1 MTNCKI
7 GKEDR
12 KMARDFIFSWA
23 ENADGRMVHVDDV
36 PRGLQCGCVCPN
48 CREKLVAR
56 HGDVKEHGFAH
67 HSDNR
72 GANLNICYQVV
83 MYKLAEQIIQTRK
96 RIHLPSYY
104 GIFRERDVEFK
115 DVRIDSRYEREDK
128 QPDVIATTNDDK
140 QYLIEFVF
148 LYKVQHKHALDYKNL
163 TCLEVDLSNQSLE
176 TLERF
181 LLESA
186 EDRKWLNNE
195 DYFTRIDEI
204 YRKAGK
210 AVRVVCES
218 ECVQCELSDDCCAVM
233 KAHSPLVIENSGN
246 RYRLCKIELYEQEK
260 EALRLRKK
268 EEEEERQEMLAWQQE
283 QRRLQEE
290 RQRKRERPS
299 IDPSQRSCFNCQSNL
314 SWANRGGWANC
325 GCYITLGLPK
335 QRVKPDH
342 AEQCPRF
349 RCKQ

>member
-1 MTNCKI
+1 
-7 GKEDR
+7 
-12 KMARDFIFSWA
+12 
-23 ENADGRMVHVDDV
+23 
-36 PRGLQCGCVCPN
+36 
-48 CREKLVAR
+48 
-56 HGDVKEHGFAH
+56 
-67 HSDNR
+67 
-72 GANLNICYQVV
+72 

-96 RIHLPSYY
+96 RIHFPSYY
-104 GIFRERDVEFK
+104 GIFRERDIEFK

-128 QPDVIATTNDDK
+128 QPDVIATTYDGK

-148 LYKVQHKHALDYKNL
+148 QYKVQHKQAFDYKNL

-186 EDRKWLNNE
+186 EDRRWLNNE
-195 DYFTRIDEI
+195 VYFTRIDET

-218 ECVQCELSDDCCAVM
+218 ECDKCELHDECCAVM
-233 KAHSPLVIENSGN
+233 KAHSPLIIENSGN
-246 RYRLCKIELYEQEK
+246 RYRLCKTELYEQEK
-260 EALRLRKK
+260 EALRLRKM

-299 IDPSQRSCFNCQSNL
+299 IDPNQRSCFNCQSNL
-314 SWANRGGWANC
+314 SWANRDGWANC

-349 RCKQ
+349 RSK

>member
-140 QYLIEFVF
+140 QYLIEFVL

-299 IDPSQRSCFNCQSNL
+299 IDPNQRSCFNCQSNL

>member
-56 HGDVKEHGFAH
+56 HCDVKEHGFAH

-148 LYKVQHKHALDYKNL
+148 LYKVQHKHPLWRMTDKRCHHDEQFIFSGISLLD
-163 TCLEVDLSNQSLE
+163 T
-176 TLERF
+176 
-181 LLESA
+181 
-186 EDRKWLNNE
+186 
-195 DYFTRIDEI
+195 IDES
-204 YRKAGK
+204 YMFWH
-210 AVRVVCES
+210 C
-218 ECVQCELSDDCCAVM
+218 L
-233 KAHSPLVIENSGN
+233 
-246 RYRLCKIELYEQEK
+246 
-260 EALRLRKK
+260 
-268 EEEEERQEMLAWQQE
+268 
-283 QRRLQEE
+283 LQII
-290 RQRKRERPS
+290 RT
-299 IDPSQRSCFNCQSNL
+299 F
-314 SWANRGGWANC
+314 
-325 GCYITLGLPK
+325 ITSL
-335 QRVKPDH
+335 Q
-342 AEQCPRF
+342 
-349 RCKQ
+349 

>member
-1 MTNCKI
+1 MT
-7 GKEDR
+7 
-12 KMARDFIFSWA
+12 RDFIFSWA
-23 ENADGRMVHVDDV
+23 ENADGRMVHVDNV
-36 PRGLQCGCVCPN
+36 SRGLLCGCICPN
-48 CREKLVAR
+48 CREKLIAR
-56 HGDVKEHGFAH
+56 HGDVKGHGFAH

-104 GIFRERDVEFK
+104 GIFRERDIEFK

-128 QPDVIATTNDDK
+128 QPDVIATTYDGK
-140 QYLIEFVF
+140 LYLIEFVF
-148 LYKVQHKHALDYKNL
+148 QYKVQHKHAFDYKNL

-181 LLESA
+181 LMESA

-195 DYFTRIDEI
+195 DYFTRIDET

-210 AVRVVCES
+210 VVRVVCES

-233 KAHSPLVIENSGN
+233 KAHSPLVIDNSGN
-246 RYRLCKIELYEQEK
+246 RYRLCKAELYEQEK
-260 EALRLRKK
+260 EALRLRKM

-299 IDPSQRSCFNCQSNL
+299 IDPNQRSCFNCQSNL
-314 SWANRGGWANC
+314 SWANKGGWANC

-335 QRVKPDH
+335 QRIKPDH

-349 RCKQ
+349 RSK

>member
-140 QYLIEFVF
+140 QYLIEFVL

-299 IDPSQRSCFNCQSNL
+299 IDPNQRSCFNCQSNL

-349 RCKQ
+349 RSK

>member
-96 RIHLPSYY
+96 RIQLPSYY

-314 SWANRGGWANC
+314 SWANRDGWANC

-349 RCKQ
+349 RSK

>member
-1 MTNCKI
+1 MT
-7 GKEDR
+7 
-12 KMARDFIFSWA
+12 RDFIFSWA

-72 GANLNICYQVV
+72 GANLNICYQVA

>member
-1 MTNCKI
+1 
-7 GKEDR
+7 
-12 KMARDFIFSWA
+12 MANDIVFSWA
-23 ENADGRMVHVDDV
+23 ENANGRMVHVDDV

-48 CREKLVAR
+48 CHERLVAR

-67 HSDNR
+67 HSDTR
-72 GANLNICYQVV
+72 KANLNICYQVI

-96 RIHLPSYY
+96 RIHFPSYY
-104 GIFRERDVEFK
+104 GIFRERDIEFK

-128 QPDVIATTNDDK
+128 QPDVIATTYDGK

-148 LYKVQHKHALDYKNL
+148 QYKVQHKQAFDYKNL

-176 TLERF
+176 TLDRF

-195 DYFTRIDEI
+195 DYFTRIDET

-218 ECVQCELSDDCCAVM
+218 ECVKCDLGDDCCAVM

-246 RYRLCKIELYEQEK
+246 RYRLCKTELYEQEK
-260 EALRLRKK
+260 EALRLRKM

-290 RQRKRERPS
+290 RQRKREKRQRKRERPS

-314 SWANRGGWANC
+314 SWANRSGWANC

-349 RCKQ
+349 RSK

>member
-349 RCKQ
+349 RCKK

>member
-1 MTNCKI
+1 MTA
-7 GKEDR
+7 GE
-12 KMARDFIFSWA
+12 
-23 ENADGRMVHVDDV
+23 
-36 PRGLQCGCVCPN
+36 
-48 CREKLVAR
+48 EKSSKN
-56 HGDVKEHGFAH
+56 G
-67 HSDNR
+67 
-72 GANLNICYQVV
+72 
-83 MYKLAEQIIQTRK
+83 
-96 RIHLPSYY
+96 
-104 GIFRERDVEFK
+104 RERDVEFK

-128 QPDVIATTNDDK
+128 QPDVIATTHDDK

-210 AVRVVCES
+210 AVRVICES
-218 ECVQCELSDDCCAVM
+218 ECVQCELGDDCCAVM

-349 RCKQ
+349 RSK

>member
-1 MTNCKI
+1 
-7 GKEDR
+7 
-12 KMARDFIFSWA
+12 
-23 ENADGRMVHVDDV
+23 
-36 PRGLQCGCVCPN
+36 
-48 CREKLVAR
+48 
-56 HGDVKEHGFAH
+56 
-67 HSDNR
+67 
-72 GANLNICYQVV
+72 

-128 QPDVIATTNDDK
+128 QPDVIATTHDDK

-218 ECVQCELSDDCCAVM
+218 ECVQCELGDDCCAVM
-233 KAHSPLVIENSGN
+233 KAHTPLVIENSGN
-246 RYRLCKIELYEQEK
+246 RYRLCKAELYEQGK
-260 EALRLRKK
+260 EVLRLRKM

-349 RCKQ
+349 RSK

>member
-1 MTNCKI
+1 
-7 GKEDR
+7 
-12 KMARDFIFSWA
+12 MANDIVFSWA
-23 ENADGRMVHVDDV
+23 ENAEGRMVHVDDV

-48 CREKLVAR
+48 CHERLVAR

-83 MYKLAEQIIQTRK
+83 MYKLAEQIIQTQK
-96 RIHLPSYY
+96 RIHTPSYY
-104 GIFRERDVEFK
+104 GIFKESDIEFK

-128 QPDVIATTNDDK
+128 QPDVIATTYDGK

-148 LYKVQHKHALDYKNL
+148 QYKVQHKQAFDYKNL

-181 LLESA
+181 LMESA

-195 DYFTRIDEI
+195 DYFTRIDET

-218 ECVQCELSDDCCAVM
+218 ECDKCELRDDCCAVM

-246 RYRLCKIELYEQEK
+246 RYRLCKTELYEQEK
-260 EALRLRKK
+260 EALRLRKM

-290 RQRKRERPS
+290 RQRKREKPS

-314 SWANRGGWANC
+314 SWANRGGWAYC

-349 RCKQ
+349 RSK